1 MTKVAVL
8 PGDGIGPEIIA
19 GAMIVLKKVEE
30 KFGIKF
36 DCQYG
41 QFGGTAFDTTGTA
54 FPEETK
60 LLAQKSDAILLGSV
74 GGPIWDNLPREQRPE
89 SSLLA
94 LRKIL
99 GLYCNLR
106 PVKYYSLLESKVVWK
121 PGYLDGVD
129 IVILR
134 ELTGGAYFGEKGRT
148 SDGAFDTISYTREE
162 ILRLV
167 ERGFE
172 LAQKRKKTL
181 HSIDKAN
188 VLETSRLW
196 REVVGEV
203 GERYPEVEVEHLY
216 VDNAA
221 LQLVINPKQFDVIIT
236 ENMFGDILSDQAASI
251 AGSLGMLPSASF
263 GGQINLYEPAH
274 GSAPDIAGQ
283 DKANP
288 IATILSVALMLRF
301 TCGNEDAAQAVEKAV
316 DLVLAEGYAT
326 GDIAGP
332 ESKLVGTKKM
342 AELIAAAIK

>member
-1 MTKVAVL
+1 MIKLAVL
-8 PGDGIGPEIIA
+8 PGDGIGPEIID
-19 GAMIVLKKVEE
+19 GAMVVIKKVQEAFGIDFE
-30 KFGIKF
+30 FQYGKFGGRAY
-36 DCQYG
+36 D
-41 QFGGTAFDTTGTA
+41 DTGYP

-60 LLAQKSDAILLGSV
+60 KMAMESDAVLLGSV
-74 GGPIWDNLPREQRPE
+74 GGPQWDNLDRKLRPE
-89 SSLLA
+89 SGLLA
-94 LRKIL
+94 LRKSL

-129 IVILR
+129 IAIFR
-134 ELTGGAYFGEKGRT
+134 ELTGGAYFGEKGRK
-148 SDGAFDTISYTREE
+148 DNDAFDTISYTRDE
-162 ILRLV
+162 IYRLV

-172 LAQKRKKTL
+172 LAQKRKKVL

-196 REVVGEV
+196 REVVTELNQKFPDV
-203 GERYPEVEVEHLY
+203 KVEHLY

-221 LQLVINPKQFDVIIT
+221 LQLVINPKQFDVIVT

-251 AGSLGMLPSASF
+251 AGSLGMLPSASL
-263 GGQINLYEPAH
+263 GGKINLYEPSH
-274 GSAPDIAGQ
+274 GSAPDIAGK

-301 TCGNEDAAQAVEKAV
+301 TCGNEEAAQAVEKAV
-316 DLVLAEGYAT
+316 DKVLADGYAT

-332 ESKLVGTKKM
+332 DSKIVGTKEM
-342 AELIAAAIK
+342 ANLIASRLE